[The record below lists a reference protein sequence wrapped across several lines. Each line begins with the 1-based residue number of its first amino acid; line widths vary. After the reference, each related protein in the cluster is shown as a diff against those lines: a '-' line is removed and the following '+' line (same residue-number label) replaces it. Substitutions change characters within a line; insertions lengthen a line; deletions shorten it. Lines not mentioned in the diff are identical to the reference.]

1 MSPRC
6 AHPVRPLNLE
16 LKRQHRLRLAG
27 TLVAAPLV
35 VAVAQRTASH
45 VEGAATLR
53 AAGAA
58 IVAAALAIRFWALGT
73 IDGRKKREL
82 VRWGPYRH
90 VRHPLYCS
98 SLLLLVGFAVHA
110 AAPAA
115 ATLGACLFVAL
126 YWRPTRIEEAF
137 LAEKFGVAWS
147 DYCRE
152 VPAFLPR
159 LTGAPTGEGSD
170 FRLRRPL
177 RDLSSLV
184 ALAIAVFLSAELVR
198 RWHDG
203 SCAIHGAAVSEL
215 RGGLGT
221 APRAA
226 VADRR

>member
-1 MSPRC
+1 
-6 AHPVRPLNLE
+6 
-16 LKRQHRLRLAG
+16 
-27 TLVAAPLV
+27 
-35 VAVAQRTASH
+35 
-45 VEGAATLR
+45 
-53 AAGAA
+53 
-58 IVAAALAIRFWALGT
+58 
-73 IDGRKKREL
+73 
-82 VRWGPYRH
+82 